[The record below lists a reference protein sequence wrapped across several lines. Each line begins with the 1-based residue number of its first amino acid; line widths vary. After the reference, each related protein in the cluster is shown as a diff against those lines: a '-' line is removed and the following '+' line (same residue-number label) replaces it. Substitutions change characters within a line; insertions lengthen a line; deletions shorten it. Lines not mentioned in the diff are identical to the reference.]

1 MPALTRS
8 GPLSKAAMGWRPLL
22 GLGAPALLL
31 VTAYGC
37 GGDGGVEAVASD
49 EVARESAHVSDAAM
63 QGSVPTDVV
72 ESDRGMAQVSPSS
85 AVSQDALSQQPA
97 APTAAASR
105 PALPH
110 GS

>member
-8 GPLSKAAMGWRPLL
+8 GPLTKAARTWRPLL
-22 GLGAPALLL
+22 GLCALVLLL
-31 VTAYGC
+31 VTASGC
-37 GGDGGVEAVASD
+37 DGGVAPVALD
-49 EVARESAHVSDAAM
+49 EVARESVYDSESAM